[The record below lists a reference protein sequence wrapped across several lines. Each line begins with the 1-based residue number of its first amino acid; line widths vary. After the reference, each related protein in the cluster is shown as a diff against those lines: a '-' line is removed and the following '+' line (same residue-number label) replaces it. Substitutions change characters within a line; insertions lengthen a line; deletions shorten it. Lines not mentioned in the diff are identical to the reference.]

1 MADIQRRANLRNM
14 ESKSYLKNVEHV
26 INIGN
31 KPMMCHDHIYFKW
44 FYLVAMWGLDWQKK
58 KMKDNGKILLVIQEY
73 IMVVQ
78 KEYSRKKEVE
88 EETKIESHVV
98 VKGRV
103 GEDLTI
109 KG

>member
-1 MADIQRRANLRNM
+1 MADIQRKANLKNM
-14 ESKSYLKNVEHV
+14 ESRSYLKSVEDA
-26 INIGN
+26 INIEN
-31 KPMMCHDHIYFKW
+31 KTMMCHDHIYFKW
-44 FYLVAMWGLDWQKK
+44 FYLVAMWGLDWQEK
-58 KMKDNGKILLVIQEY
+58 KMKGNGKILLVIQEY

-78 KEYSRKKEVE
+78 KEYSGKKEV

-103 GEDLTI
+103 GDDLTI